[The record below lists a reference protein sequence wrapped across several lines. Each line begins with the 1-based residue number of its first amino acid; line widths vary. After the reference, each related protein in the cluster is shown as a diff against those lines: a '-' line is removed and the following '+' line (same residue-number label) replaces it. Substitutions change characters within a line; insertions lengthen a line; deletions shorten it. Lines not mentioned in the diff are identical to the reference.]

1 MVFGFGKTGPL
12 PIGVELH
19 PCGARLLQLRL
30 GRHGLSAIAAARID
44 LDDDYGEASEEERL
58 EAIIEGVGKRVH
70 GTGFVGRRC
79 VLSLDDAMVRVRSVR
94 QPKMPYDETNS
105 AVLLEGAD
113 RLGFGEDEPA
123 ELGWIRAGEVRQ
135 GEDVREEL
143 LVVGASSERIEE
155 LVDQVTLTGLR
166 TGAVEPGFLASS
178 RVFCRTHRRENDR
191 SVVRLVVNIEKRRTN
206 VVVLRGADIVFYK
219 SLTVGGDELD
229 RLAAENL
236 GLDRET
242 IASLRTQ
249 RKAHTRRGDASAV
262 DAKVDRAIFDAL
274 RPTLGELANELVLCV
289 RYYSVT
295 FRGARPAN
303 VVLIGSEA
311 CEPGLTQIVEEAL
324 SVPAVVGKP
333 LDGIDISTAGG
344 GFDRRG
350 NLEEW
355 SVACGLSLRAE
366 QQAADASLRKR
377 VRGGGAVAS
386 ASAAAD
392 EVAA

>member
-19 PCGARLLQLRL
+19 PCGARLLQLRV
-30 GRHGLSAIAAARID
+30 GRNGLSAIAAARID
-44 LDDDYGEASEEERL
+44 LSDDYEGASEEERL
-58 EAIIEGVGKRVH
+58 EAIIEGIGKRVQ

-105 AVLLEGAD
+105 AVLLEGGD
-113 RLGFGEDEPA
+113 RLGFEADDHA

-135 GEDVREEL
+135 GEDMREEL
-143 LVVGASSERIEE
+143 LVVGASSARVEE
-155 LVDQVTLTGLR
+155 LVDQVTRTGLR
-166 TGAVEPGFLASS
+166 TVAVEPGFLASS

-191 SVVRLVVNIEKRRTN
+191 DVVRLVANIEKRWTN

-219 SLTVGGDELD
+219 SLNVGGEELD
-229 RLAAENL
+229 KLAAENL
-236 GLDRET
+236 GLDRQT

-262 DAKVDRAIFDAL
+262 DTKVDRAIFDAL
-274 RPTLGELANELVLCV
+274 RPTLGELANELALCV

-303 VVLIGSEA
+303 AVLIGSEA

-324 SVPAVVGKP
+324 SVPTVVGKP

-350 NLEEW
+350 SLEEW

-366 QQAADASLRKR
+366 QQATDAASRKR
-377 VRGGGAVAS
+377 DRGAS
-386 ASAAAD
+386 VSISAAE